1 MTLVLEG
8 APGTFEAFFRKY
20 LMRDKYAKAIKYLTA
35 HPDELYVA
43 WCVADDRHPA
53 GCLFQ
58 WAWRGDTNMG
68 GVANV
73 CGCITHIRNPHLNR
87 IVFAYSETLRDRLT
101 KEIREDER
109 IPTRGDLIK
118 ISDLPVFA
126 EWQRR
131 LDKELLREIEDLRQ
145 GQQNG

>member
-1 MTLVLEG
+1 
-8 APGTFEAFFRKY
+8 
-20 LMRDKYAKAIKYLTA
+20 
-35 HPDELYVA
+35 
-43 WCVADDRHPA
+43 
-53 GCLFQ
+53 
-58 WAWRGDTNMG
+58 MG